1 MLCSGFH
8 LKRAVVLS
16 DKQNWHRVASV
27 AEIEVDEALAVSVGD
42 IEIALCNVD
51 GTIYAINNICTH
63 EYASLADG
71 LIEGDAIECP
81 LHQAQFHIP
90 TGKVLSSPAEVDL
103 ETYPVRVEGD
113 EVYVQ
118 VTNGI

>member
-1 MLCSGFH
+1 M
-8 LKRAVVLS
+8 ANV
-16 DKQNWHRVASV
+16 D
-27 AEIEVDEALAVSVGD
+27 EIEADEALAVGVGD

-63 EYASLADG
+63 EYACLADG
-71 LIEGDAIECP
+71 FIEGDAIECP

-90 TGKVLSSPAEVDL
+90 TGKVLSSPAVVDL
-103 ETYPVRVEGD
+103 QTYPVKVEGD

-118 VTNGI
+118 VTEES